1 MDRSTDIRA
10 DMIADQGGFTV
21 VEVLMAVLVLT
32 VGMITLIGAFE
43 PARKLGTQAELR
55 QVASAAGEQE
65 LQRVQSLPWS
75 KIAMKS
81 EPAVTGAAAPNPTH
95 YISNSPCPGTTGP
108 TTLHC
113 YQWDWTGGMPAEGV
127 VVDTTNGDPT
137 ANPTNWTT
145 TVSTTN
151 GAVRL
156 RGSTYRFVTWA
167 TDKECT
173 VSACG
178 GASDYKRVTTIV
190 TINNLRNP
198 IELSSLVTNPIS
210 SQGSSTNPLSDTTV
224 ICTDQSFAN
233 SPTVPCIG

>member
-55 QVASAAGEQE
+55 QVASAAAEQE
-65 LQRVQSLPWS
+65 LQRVQALPWS
-75 KIAMKS
+75 KMAMKA
-81 EPAVTGAAAPNPTH
+81 EPATSVAQHVSDAPC
-95 YISNSPCPGTTGP
+95 SQTTGP

-113 YQWDWTGGMPAEGV
+113 YQWDWSGAKPAEGV
-127 VVDTTNGDPT
+127 VVDATNGDPT

-145 TVSTTN
+145 TVSTSN
-151 GAVRL
+151 GAIRL
-156 RGSTYRFVTWA
+156 RGSTYHYVTWT

-173 VSACG
+173 AVACG
-178 GASDYKRVTTIV
+178 GSSDYKRITAIV
-190 TINNLRNP
+190 TIAGLRNP
-198 IELSSLVTNPIS
+198 VELSSLVTNPAAS
-210 SQGSSTNPLSDTTV
+210 ATGGSDPLGDTSVT
-224 ICTDQSFAN
+224 CTDN
-233 SPTVPCIG
+233 STSTPVTVPCIG